1 MTGQG
6 ARSLIRGELE
16 PLANLIDQVGLT
28 AHFSG
33 DAIMVGDDPV
43 IRSPHRLGEA
53 SCTVQMLIGA
63 AGAAI
68 WEARGGGRTDL
79 SIDIIHGLHY
89 LHPTHYIGQS
99 GYPSSVGAE
108 FVAVNGVFPT
118 RDDRY
123 IMLEAGPPYQK
134 LLNGY
139 LNFFDCGNNKQ
150 SFARE
155 VAKWDAEDLE
165 QALANAG
172 LPAARAFTAE
182 EWRAHPQGEALAGA
196 PPVEIVKLA
205 DGDPVPFQGH
215 ADSPLDA
222 VRVLDF
228 THVLAGPRSARTL
241 VEYGADVLH
250 ISSPWFADTMAQHL
264 GVDAGKYDA
273 YLDLRNENDMAT
285 MRQLA
290 ATADVFASTYRPA
303 VNERF
308 GLLPEPLAAA
318 SERGIVYMSA
328 NAYGHSG
335 PWKDRPGFDQNG
347 QVASGFAMTEGQGGP
362 PKFSPVFYLRD
373 LITGYLAAAGMMAAL
388 HRRAIEGGSY
398 HVKLSLTRSAMWVQD
413 LGLLDVAAQDD
424 VPESDTY
431 PAEMTSIDTVYG
443 AVTSLAPPLTF
454 TNLTLPAAHRLMPY
468 GADPASW
475 PSHKNGSLEPPS
487 IAASPAPA
495 ASAASETTGFTASP
509 PAIAESLR
517 RTRCHRDRP

>member
-6 ARSLIRGELE
+6 TRSLVRGELE
-16 PLANLIDQVGLT
+16 PLAGLIDQLGLT

-33 DAIMVGDDPV
+33 DAGMHGDDPV

-53 SCTVQMLIGA
+53 SCTAQLLIGA

-68 WEARGGGRTDL
+68 WEARGGARTDM
-79 SIDIIHGLHY
+79 SMDIVHGLHH
-89 LHPTHYIGQS
+89 LHPTHYIEQS
-99 GYPSSVGAE
+99 VYPSNVGAE

-118 RDDRY
+118 RDGRY

-150 SFARE
+150 SFTPRGRQVGRGGSRTGAGERRP
-155 VAKWDAEDLE
+155 
-165 QALANAG
+165 AG
-172 LPAARAFTAE
+172 LRAFTSE
-182 EWRAHPQGEALAGA
+182 EWLAHPQGDALAKT
-196 PPVEIVKLA
+196 PPIEIVKLA
-205 DGDPVPFQGH
+205 DGEPVPFDDH
-215 ADSPLDA
+215 ADSPLDG

-241 VEYGADVLH
+241 VKYGADVLH
-250 ISSPWFADTMAQHL
+250 ISSPWFADTRAQHL
-264 GVDAGKYDA
+264 GVDVGKYDA
-273 YLDLRNENDMAT
+273 YLDLRSEKDMAT

-347 QVASGFAMTEGQGGP
+347 QVASGFAMAEGQGGP
-362 PKFSPVFYLRD
+362 PKFSPVFYLGD
-373 LITGYLAAAGMMAAL
+373 LMTGYFAAAGMMAAL

-398 HVKLSLTRSAMWVQD
+398 QVRLSLTRSAMWVQE
-413 LGLLDVAAQDD
+413 LGLLDVAAQGD
-424 VPESDTY
+424 VPESDSY
-431 PAEMTSIDTVYG
+431 PAETISIDTAYG
-443 AVTSLAPPLTF
+443 AVSSLAP
-454 TNLTLPAAHRLMPY
+454 R
-468 GADPASW
+468 SR
-475 PSHKNGSLEPPS
+475 
-487 IAASPAPA
+487 SPTSPCRPI
-495 ASAASETTGFTASP
+495 TA
-509 PAIAESLR
+509 
-517 RTRCHRDRP
+517 